1 MSGLIPHPGFESQSL
16 RQVSAILIANP
27 GAGRTVSD
35 VDRLGKLL
43 FPKNPKMVRY
53 RKLQIL
59 YIMILLGVLA
69 CGAMALIIYLLG
81 KPKF

>member
-1 MSGLIPHPGFESQSL
+1 
-16 RQVSAILIANP
+16 
-27 GAGRTVSD
+27 
-35 VDRLGKLL
+35 
-43 FPKNPKMVRY
+43 MVRY